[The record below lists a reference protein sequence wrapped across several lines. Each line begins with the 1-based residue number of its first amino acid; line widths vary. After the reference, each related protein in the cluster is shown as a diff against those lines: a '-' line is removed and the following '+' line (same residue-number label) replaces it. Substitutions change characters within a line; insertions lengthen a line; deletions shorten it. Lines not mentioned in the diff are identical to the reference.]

1 MAVLALASCTKKYNS
16 PNEDIVGSSSYSQNY
31 PARQYLMAIADNL
44 VTDALEEIES
54 AFWIEG
60 LGAGSSVHF
69 DVKEGSILTEN
80 VTWTVTG
87 RDRDLKGMT
96 LKNIGSD
103 TWELTYTGPY
113 ALRGESYPVS
123 FILKAKRGTLVKNN
137 HYNWAV
143 TLNGNRTEREGYACS
158 FKTSATVLYT
168 CDNENISGWDKLE
181 GSYLL
186 TVLKDNQ
193 SIDLWIMDFSGSP
206 SKAEFRMGL

>member
-16 PNEDIVGSSSYSQNY
+16 PNEDYVGGSSYTQNY
-31 PARQYLMAIADNL
+31 PARQYLMAIADNM
-44 VTDALEEIES
+44 VTDALEEIET
-54 AFWIEG
+54 AFWIES

-69 DVKEGSILTEN
+69 DVKEGSILTEG

-87 RDRDLKGMT
+87 RDRDLNGMT
-96 LKNIGSD
+96 LKNIGTD
-103 TWELTYTGPY
+103 TWELTYSGPY
-113 ALRGESYPVS
+113 ALQGESYPVS

-168 CDNENISGWDKLE
+168 CGNENISGWDKLE

-193 SIDLWIMDFSGSP
+193 SIDLWIMDFNGSP

>member
-31 PARQYLMAIADNL
+31 PARQYLMAIADNM
-44 VTDALEEIES
+44 VTDALDEIES
-54 AFWIEG
+54 AFWIESI
-60 LGAGSSVHF
+60 GAGSSVHF

-96 LKNIGSD
+96 IKNIGSD
-103 TWELTYTGPY
+103 TWELTYDGPY
-113 ALRGESYPVS
+113 ILQGESYPVN
-123 FILKAKRGTLVKNN
+123 FILKAKRGTLVKSN

-143 TLNGNRTEREGYACS
+143 TLNGNRTEREGYACT
-158 FKTSATVLYT
+158 FKTKATVLYQCT
-168 CDNENISGWDKLE
+168 SESATGWNNLD
-181 GSYLL
+181 GTYLL
-186 TVLKDNQ
+186 TVLKDNKD
-193 SIDLWIMDFSGSP
+193 IDLWVMDFSGSP

>member
-1 MAVLALASCTKKYNS
+1 MAVLALASCTKTYNRA
-16 PNEDIVGSSSYSQNY
+16 NEDSVGSSSYYQDY
-31 PARQYLMAIADNL
+31 PARQYLMSIADNL
-44 VTDALEEIES
+44 VTDALGEIES
-54 AFWIEG
+54 ALWIDG

-69 DVKEGSILTEN
+69 DVKEGSILTEG

-87 RDRDLKGMT
+87 RDRDLNGMK
-96 LKNIGSD
+96 LKNIGAD

-123 FILKAKRGTLVKNN
+123 FILKAKRGTLIKNN

-143 TLNGNRTEREGYACS
+143 TLSGNRSERDGYSCS
-158 FKTSATVLYT
+158 FKSNSTVTYT
-168 CDNENISGWDKLE
+168 CANDNVTGWNNLD

-186 TVLKDNQ
+186 TVLKDNKA
-193 SIDLWIMDFSGSP
+193 IDLWIMDFSGAP

>member
-1 MAVLALASCTKKYNS
+1 MAVLALASCTKTYNGI
-16 PNEDIVGSSSYSQNY
+16 NEDIVGSSSYSQSY

-44 VTDALEEIES
+44 VTDALEEIET

-60 LGAGSSVHF
+60 LGAGGSVHF
-69 DVKEGSILTEN
+69 NVKEGSILTEN

-87 RDRDLKGMT
+87 RDLDLNGMT
-96 LKNIGSD
+96 IKNIGSD

-113 ALRGESYPVS
+113 ALQGESYPVS

-168 CDNENISGWDKLE
+168 CSSENTTGWNKLE

-193 SIDLWIMDFSGSP
+193 SIDLWIMDFNGSP